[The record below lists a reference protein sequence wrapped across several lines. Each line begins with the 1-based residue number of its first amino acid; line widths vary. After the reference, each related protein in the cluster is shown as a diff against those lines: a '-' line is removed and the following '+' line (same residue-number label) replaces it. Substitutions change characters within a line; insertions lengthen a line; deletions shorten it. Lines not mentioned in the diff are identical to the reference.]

1 MSGRATRKCKETL
14 QQVRQRLVREQK
26 SRTDERV
33 RQLLSGRERDSDL
46 DSEDELE
53 NFPEDL
59 RRI

>member
-1 MSGRATRKCKETL
+1 M